1 MDIVFWLWLLNAPG
15 LGIKAFYNALKV
27 FEAPKNVFEAQ
38 ALSLKQSGIFSA
50 KALAYLVNKDL
61 SCVDKD
67 LAWAKGDQC
76 HIISLIDSN
85 YPKLLAQISD
95 PPPLLYVLGN
105 TKVLNKSQLGVVG
118 SRNPTAG
125 GRLITKELCK
135 GLSMSGLVITSGMA
149 TGIDGEAHISALE
162 ADGETIAV
170 CGTGLDRIYPAKH
183 RALAHQISEK
193 GALVSEFSIG
203 TSPLAHNF
211 PRRNR
216 VISGMSLGVV
226 VVEASVKSGT
236 MITARFAL
244 EQDREVF
251 AVPGSIHS
259 PLSTGPH
266 ELLKQGA
273 VLVRNAEDILNE
285 LPFEAKPCIPLI
297 KQYNGDK
304 DVDNEVSELLNFL
317 SYEAISVDELVEK
330 SKLSPQVVSQTL
342 LMLELSNRVSKVGI
356 ATYVLI

>member
-1 MDIVFWLWLLNAPG
+1 MDLIYWLWLLKAPRIG
-15 LGIKAFYNALKV
+15 VKTFYDTLKV
-27 FEAPKNVFEAQ
+27 FEAPKDVFDAE
-38 ALSLKQSGIFSA
+38 LITLRQSGLFS
-50 KALAYLVNKDL
+50 KATLAYLALKDL
-61 SCVDKD
+61 SVADEDLTWGQGDK
-67 LAWAKGDQC
+67 C
-76 HIISLIDSN
+76 HIISIIDAT

-105 TKVLNKSQLGVVG
+105 VDMLNKPQLGIVG

-125 GRLITKELCK
+125 GKRITKELSTSVS
-135 GLSMSGLVITSGMA
+135 LSGLVITSGMA
-149 TGIDGEAHISALE
+149 TGIDGEAHIAALE
-162 ADGETIAV
+162 TTGETIAV

-183 RALAHQISEK
+183 RALAHQISAQ

-203 TSPLAHNF
+203 TTPMAQNF

-216 VISGMSLGVV
+216 LISGMSLGVL
-226 VVEASVKSGT
+226 VVEASIKSGS
-236 MITARFAL
+236 MITARLAL
-244 EQDREVF
+244 EQGREVF

-266 ELLKQGA
+266 ELLKQGG
-273 VLVRNAEDILNE
+273 VLTRNAEDILNE
-285 LPFEAKPCIPLI
+285 LSFESESCIPLI

-304 DVDNEVSELLNFL
+304 DVDNEISELLKFL

-342 LMLELSNRVSKVGI
+342 LMLELSNRVSKVGV
-356 ATYVLI
+356 ATFVLI